1 MQYRFTQTILHSR
14 KFLNYCPVISIAG
27 SKMQEYKA
35 DKLLQQLKKAYAD
48 KVVRN
53 GFDDSN
59 LYNDELFK
67 LQEIDLEK
75 FDKLKGIIGKSKA
88 APKQNDINVND
99 QGLTNEEYEEQ
110 EKLSKKPKRELTEE
124 EKARLEELKK
134 KKKVRGDAISILRG
148 ISIRMPLLIYG
159 AEIAYDEEIT
169 LDKFIEKVDDSSWD
183 EFMPTG
189 VTKELFAEFRKYY
202 DEDVFIAAGRRIRN
216 VAREADTLN
225 PTERVKK
232 IANLFSNFKNP
243 DKETVLTPWR
253 VVNMHMSDTLGGY
266 DFYDENHEE
275 TLDEPRFVDQGQVTA
290 DTFGNDKAQ
299 ILEINSKTGLYPL
312 YVAYS
317 IYRTKCRK
325 YTEIDLTL
333 DMQRETWNDTVQQN
347 VFVICKTP
355 MAKQITQRTL
365 AGYTNTKIN
374 AHYFDD
380 LVNAMKNKPQQFI
393 DRVLKPSYWKKEGVK
408 EMKFDAIVGNPPYM
422 EMDGGAQASARPI
435 YQHFVQTAKAMSP
448 HYLSF
453 IMPTRWYAGGKG
465 LDDFRDEM
473 LNDEHLEKL
482 FDCVSPE
489 DIFPNTNIRGGVCY
503 FLRNNSFN
511 NNIDLSTV
519 ITLEHGKDPIITQ
532 RPLKIKDLD
541 IFIRYSCALS
551 VIEKTNEIIE
561 KSLSEYISPRRP
573 FGIDANLVKTKKFKT
588 DKFEDSIMCLGKG
601 QILGFIDKQLVTSHT
616 EWINCWK
623 VFTPRANNIGTEL
636 NDDNL
641 NSIVG
646 KPNTVCTESYI
657 MIGAGLDLNLNSSN
671 NLSKYTKTKYFRFMH
686 SLAKASQDATAKTY
700 RFVPLQDFTPNSDI
714 DWSKTI
720 PEIDKQLY
728 AKYGLTDDEIAFIEE
743 KIKPME

>member
-1 MQYRFTQTILHSR
+1 
-14 KFLNYCPVISIAG
+14 
-27 SKMQEYKA
+27 
-35 DKLLQQLKKAYAD
+35 
-48 KVVRN
+48 
-53 GFDDSN
+53 
-59 LYNDELFK
+59 
-67 LQEIDLEK
+67 
-75 FDKLKGIIGKSKA
+75 
-88 APKQNDINVND
+88 
-99 QGLTNEEYEEQ
+99 
-110 EKLSKKPKRELTEE
+110 
-124 EKARLEELKK
+124 
-134 KKKVRGDAISILRG
+134 
-148 ISIRMPLLIYG
+148 
-159 AEIAYDEEIT
+159 
-169 LDKFIEKVDDSSWD
+169 
-183 EFMPTG
+183 
-189 VTKELFAEFRKYY
+189 
-202 DEDVFIAAGRRIRN
+202 
-216 VAREADTLN
+216 
-225 PTERVKK
+225 
-232 IANLFSNFKNP
+232 
-243 DKETVLTPWR
+243 
-253 VVNMHMSDTLGGY
+253 
-266 DFYDENHEE
+266 
-275 TLDEPRFVDQGQVTA
+275 
-290 DTFGNDKAQ
+290 
-299 ILEINSKTGLYPL
+299 
-312 YVAYS
+312 
-317 IYRTKCRK
+317 
-325 YTEIDLTL
+325 
-333 DMQRETWNDTVQQN
+333 MQRETWNDTVQQN

>member
-1 MQYRFTQTILHSR
+1 M
-14 KFLNYCPVISIAG
+14 
-27 SKMQEYKA
+27 
-35 DKLLQQLKKAYAD
+35 
-48 KVVRN
+48 
-53 GFDDSN
+53 
-59 LYNDELFK
+59 
-67 LQEIDLEK
+67 QEIDLEK

>member
-1 MQYRFTQTILHSR
+1 
-14 KFLNYCPVISIAG
+14 
-27 SKMQEYKA
+27 MQEYKA